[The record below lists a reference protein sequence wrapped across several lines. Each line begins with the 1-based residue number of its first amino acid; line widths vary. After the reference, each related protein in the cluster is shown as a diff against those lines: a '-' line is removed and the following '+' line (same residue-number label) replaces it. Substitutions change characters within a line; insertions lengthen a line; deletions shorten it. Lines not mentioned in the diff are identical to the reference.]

1 MQAELLQI
9 PQAEGIYLLEPGS
22 ILRVEA
28 SNNYCKI
35 HFINQQRR
43 LVVVSK
49 VLLWVQDRLPADM
62 FIRVHR
68 SHLVNRL
75 HVQQVKGNGTKTV
88 ELTSGEFVPVSR
100 RRQHMLCQLTD

>member
-1 MQAELLQI
+1 MHADMLQI
-9 PQAEGIYLLEPGS
+9 LQSEGICLPGPGS

-28 SNNYCKI
+28 SSNYCKI
-35 HFINQQRR
+35 HFINQQKR
-43 LVVVSK
+43 LVVSK

-75 HVQQVKGNGTKTV
+75 HVQKVKGTSVKIIQ
-88 ELTSGEFVPVSR
+88 LTNGEFIPVSR
-100 RRQHMLCQLTD
+100 RKQAMLD